1 MDLKINFIN
10 ILPKDSW
17 LDIDGA
23 GTFQERRKRVVL
35 SSCAVMCIR
44 NFLSSTG
51 ARGRVAS
58 VMQMNEKTG
67 FKHVHELNKQ
77 RKIQVCIFLGNYQ
90 LTTGNKY

>member
-1 MDLKINFIN
+1 MDGSFTQLGISTSSSTKIHLIDLKINFIN

-51 ARGRVAS
+51 ARGRV
-58 VMQMNEKTG
+58 G
-67 FKHVHELNKQ
+67 L
-77 RKIQVCIFLGNYQ
+77 
-90 LTTGNKY
+90 